1 MNQATIIVVDDEPIN
16 LRLLKNVLA
25 GEYKLVF
32 AKSGQEAIDIA
43 QSTDLDLILLDVM
56 MPNMTGFETCEQI
69 KLLKKHSH
77 TPVIFITALNDSND
91 ETKGFDVGG
100 VDYITKPFSPQVV
113 KARIKSHL
121 SLVQVEALK
130 QTQLEVVQRLGR
142 AAEYKDNETGT
153 HVIRMSHYS
162 QILASA
168 YGLSEAESETLLYA
182 APMHDIGKIGI
193 PDNILQKP
201 GKLTA
206 EEYEVIKGHP
216 QIGADIIGETTS
228 NLLFVAKQVALYH
241 HEKWNGT
248 GYPHGLKG
256 EDIPLV
262 ARIVAVADV
271 FDALTSE
278 RPYKKA
284 WPIEDV
290 LALMRKES
298 GAHFEPK
305 LVELL
310 EQNLDKFLE
319 VKLKWSD

>member
-1 MNQATIIVVDDEPIN
+1 
-16 LRLLKNVLA
+16 
-25 GEYKLVF
+25 
-32 AKSGQEAIDIA
+32 
-43 QSTDLDLILLDVM
+43 
-56 MPNMTGFETCEQI
+56 
-69 KLLKKHSH
+69 
-77 TPVIFITALNDSND
+77 
-91 ETKGFDVGG
+91 
-100 VDYITKPFSPQVV
+100 
-113 KARIKSHL
+113 
-121 SLVQVEALK
+121 
-130 QTQLEVVQRLGR
+130 
-142 AAEYKDNETGT
+142 
-153 HVIRMSHYS
+153 
-162 QILASA
+162 
-168 YGLSEAESETLLYA
+168 
-182 APMHDIGKIGI
+182 MHDIGKIGI

-290 LALMRKES
+290 LELMRKES

-310 EQNLDKFLE
+310 EQNLGKFLE
-319 VKLKWSD
+319 IKEKWSDE